1 MRLRDLKRLAATLA
15 VSCNFNTAFRAFF
28 RAIKTRLARIFA
40 FKLRTALFAN
50 AMLHRPVYYVFLAAL
65 LLPSRT

>member
-1 MRLRDLKRLAATLA
+1 MRLRNLKRLAATLA
-15 VSCNFNTAFRAFF
+15 VSRNLNTAFRAFF

-50 AMLHRPVYYVFLAAL
+50 AMLHLPVYCVFLAVF